1 MRNWLLV
8 PVFAALLWQGCA
20 ETSSGDDLEGGAN
33 EQRDTGGRP
42 SGGGRDSGDE
52 GEQDGAEDPD
62 RDTTNPDESGDA
74 NGSQDAGTPS
84 NDGGSPSDTV
94 SPDASAGDDAG
105 TGPIREAAL
114 GADPLSIFFSF
125 VSTDPTRLTELVT
138 LRNIGGAPLTLTRI
152 SIDPPGIG
160 FQTDILPADFVL
172 DAGLS
177 YELGVG
183 YQPRDATEAEAS
195 LIIEHSLPSSPLI
208 IPLTAAEKGG
218 EPAPTDP
225 PGCVRVSPTSLNF
238 GTVVRGS
245 PIPESRTFTISNC
258 GSSDLRIS
266 RLDRGSVLFFPTPA
280 NFQWTSAPLP
290 MVIAPGA
297 VQTVTVTYEAGRAGL
312 QTGAIDVRTNVTG
325 SETVRV
331 NLRATSEP
339 PPLSELDL
347 KLVLNWD
354 VDGGSD
360 VDFHFVRNS
369 PCNDCYYANMTP
381 DWGVAGDITDD
392 PFLDID
398 DLQGPGPENINV
410 DELSDGTYRI
420 WVHYYSD
427 TGSGGSGGGGS
438 STAAN
443 ATVDV
448 YIGGTLAASYGPQ
461 RLNGTS
467 DSWDVATLDWPS
479 GTLTPLNRMFRASAT
494 DGCR

>member
-20 ETSSGDDLEGGAN
+20 ETSSGSQIEGGA
-33 EQRDTGGRP
+33 EEERDTGGRP
-42 SGGGRDSGDE
+42 NNGGRDSG
-52 GEQDGAEDPD
+52 GE
-62 RDTTNPDESGDA
+62 GDA
-74 NGSQDAGTPS
+74 DDDDASSEDAGPTEDAGS
-84 NDGGSPSDTV
+84 TEDSGSPSE
-94 SPDASAGDDAG
+94 DAG
-105 TGPIREAAL
+105 APTDAVSTDGSVGEDTSTGPIREAAL

-160 FQTDILPADFVL
+160 FQTDILPSDFVL
-172 DAGLS
+172 EAGLS

-218 EPAPTDP
+218 EPTPTDP
-225 PGCVRVSPTSLNF
+225 PGCVRVTPTTLNF

-245 PIPESRTFTISNC
+245 PIPESRTFNISNC

-297 VQTVTVTYEAGRAGL
+297 VQTVTVTFEAGRAGL

-354 VDGGSD
+354 VSSGSD

-392 PFLDID
+392 PFLDVD
-398 DLQGPGPENINV
+398 DLEGPGPENINV

-420 WVHYYSD
+420 WIHYYSD
-427 TGSGGSGGGGS
+427 TGSGGGGGGGGS
-438 STAAN
+438 STPAN

-448 YIGGTLAASYGPQ
+448 YIGGTLAATYGPQ
-461 RLNGTS
+461 RLGGTG
-467 DSWDVATLDWPS
+467 DSWDVATLEWPS
-479 GTLTPLNRMFRASAT
+479 GTLTPINRMFRASAG